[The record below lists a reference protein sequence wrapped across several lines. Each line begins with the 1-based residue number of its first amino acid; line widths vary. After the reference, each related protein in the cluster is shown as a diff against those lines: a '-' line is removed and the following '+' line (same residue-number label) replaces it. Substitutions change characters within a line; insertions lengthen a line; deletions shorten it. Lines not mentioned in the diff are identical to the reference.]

1 MAGDGS
7 DLFKIIKH
15 LPGMTDEK
23 VRSKLLQNYSEG
35 LWMNRRLTEVWGND
49 PSLPQ
54 LEMSEGAVFYLF
66 VVYLTTLFC

>member
-35 LWMNRRLTEVWGND
+35 L
-49 PSLPQ
+49 
-54 LEMSEGAVFYLF
+54 
-66 VVYLTTLFC
+66 